1 MRCPRWLF
9 VTLAFLAP
17 AVPARALGPRDIFIL
32 VNKNV
37 PESRRV
43 ADHYCARRGVPK
55 ENVIVLDL
63 PVGEDISRADYD
75 ARLAGPLRKALKDR
89 REQARVL
96 LSVYGVPLRV
106 GRSDPTEQQRADLKE
121 VQAEVEKNRA
131 VEKQLQKEA
140 AKLEADAR
148 KDPRGTIAG
157 ELKRVRAQQG
167 TVAAA
172 LRALEQRQ
180 RFLSHAETEAC
191 VDSELMLLW
200 WGTYPLYRWQPNLL
214 NFQVP
219 EELRKRKPPVL
230 MTARLDGPSA
240 ELAMKLVDRAL
251 EVEKKG
257 LSGKVYV
264 DARGIG
270 YKFDPKKPGDAY
282 GYGGYDES
290 LREMARLL
298 EKEARLPVVLDDKP
312 GLFAPKSCP
321 DCALYCGWYSLA
333 NYVDSFTFA
342 PGAVAYHIASS
353 EAVTLR
359 NPKTKFWCVN
369 LLQRGVVAT
378 LGPVAEPYTLG
389 FPKPAEF
396 FGFLAT
402 GKYAL
407 VECYSKTLLFS
418 SWMTVLVGDPL
429 YNPFARNPRLRPE
442 QVQPSPKGSQ
452 FLLK

>member
-1 MRCPRWLF
+1 
-9 VTLAFLAP
+9 
-17 AVPARALGPRDIFIL
+17 GGG
-32 VNKNV
+32 
-37 PESRRV
+37 
-43 ADHYCARRGVPK
+43 RGS
-55 ENVIVLDL
+55 
-63 PVGEDISRADYD
+63 VGE
-75 ARLAGPLRKALKDR
+75 RLR
-89 REQARVL
+89 
-96 LSVYGVPLRV
+96 
-106 GRSDPTEQQRADLKE
+106 T
-121 VQAEVEKNRA
+121 
-131 VEKQLQKEA
+131 
-140 AKLEADAR
+140 
-148 KDPRGTIAG
+148 
-157 ELKRVRAQQG
+157 
-167 TVAAA
+167 
-172 LRALEQRQ
+172 LEQRQ
-180 RFLSHAETEAC
+180 RSLSHAETEAC

-219 EELRKRKPPVL
+219 DETRKRKPPVL

-312 GLFAPKSCP
+312 ALFAPKSCP

-333 NYVDSFTFA
+333 NYVDAFTFA

-359 NPKTKFWCVN
+359 NPKTKLWCVN
-369 LLQRGVVAT
+369 LLHRGVIAT
-378 LGPVAEPYTLG
+378 LGPAAGPY
-389 FPKPAEF
+389 
-396 FGFLAT
+396 
-402 GKYAL
+402 
-407 VECYSKTLLFS
+407 
-418 SWMTVLVGDPL
+418 
-429 YNPFARNPRLRPE
+429 
-442 QVQPSPKGSQ
+442 
-452 FLLK
+452 